1 MPSKNNKTNSCPI
14 CKETVKKE
22 SNPYFPFCSERCKL
36 VDLGAWLGG
45 EYKIPNK
52 PGSDFGDLEEN

>member
-1 MPSKNNKTNSCPI
+1 MSSKKSKTNSCPI
-14 CKETVKKE
+14 CKAEIKKD
-22 SNPYFPFCSERCKL
+22 SNPSFPFCSERCKL

-52 PGSDFGDLEEN
+52 SDLDFGEFEEN